1 MVRRY
6 SGQMLQRN
14 GSCVRVDVLVRTC
27 VDCVSVSAS
36 VCTLN
41 VHDSDSEYTC
51 AFTFGSN
58 LNVCIDGALGVD
70 YHSVK
75 RRSFI
80 FDRH

>member
-1 MVRRY
+1 
-6 SGQMLQRN
+6 MLQGK
-14 GSCVRVDVLVRTC
+14 GSCVRVDVPVRTC
-27 VDCVSVSAS
+27 VECVSVSAS
-36 VCTLN
+36 VCTVN
-41 VHDSDSEYTC
+41 VHESGSEHTC

-80 FDRH
+80 FDCH